1 MITIAHLSDPH
12 IGASERSLD
21 RLGRTLDLVSTT
33 SADLLVVS
41 GDIAD
46 HALAHEYDGF
56 RSALRAAPPV
66 VVCPGNHDLPDV
78 LASTL
83 GPDLTRAR
91 DVGGVRVVP
100 VDVVVPGEDHGAL
113 REQECERVREQSAG
127 ADAVLLVMHHH
138 PVPLGHAVADSMA
151 LTDPQRLGRLI
162 DEIPSVAGV
171 LVGHVHTAWVSS
183 YAGRPVLGAPGI
195 ASALRLDD
203 CARPIA
209 DAGAAPG
216 MALHVFDGAVHVRT
230 TFHYAW

>member
-12 IGASERSLD
+12 IGASDRSLD
-21 RLGRTLDLVSTT
+21 RLRRTLDLASTT
-33 SADLLVVS
+33 SPDLLVIS

-46 HALAHEYDGF
+46 RGLVREYDAF
-56 RSALRAAPPV
+56 RAVLGPAPV

-83 GPDLTRAR
+83 GPELTRAR
-91 DVGGVRVVP
+91 EVGGVRVVP
-100 VDVVVPGEDHGAL
+100 VDVVVPGEDHGSL
-113 REQECERVREQSAG
+113 REQECERVREQSEG

-151 LTDPQRLGRLI
+151 LTNPDLLDRLI
-162 DEIPSVAGV
+162 DQIPSVAAV

-183 YAGRPVLGAPGI
+183 RSGRPVLGAPGI
-195 ASALRLDD
+195 ASALRADD
-203 CARPIA
+203 RARPIA
-209 DAGAAPG
+209 DAAAAPG